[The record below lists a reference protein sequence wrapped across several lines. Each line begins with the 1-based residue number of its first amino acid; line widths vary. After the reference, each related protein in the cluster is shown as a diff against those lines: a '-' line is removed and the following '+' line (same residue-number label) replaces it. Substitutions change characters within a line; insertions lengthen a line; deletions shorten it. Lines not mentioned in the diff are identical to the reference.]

1 MIIKQ
6 ISWAEYCT
14 AMAVL
19 CAVYY
24 FVIIVLYFRRE
35 VFELISGKRKLLA
48 TAPLPSSSPHHPAAN
63 SVRTAEGNTSQ
74 EEKLFALTNQLMQ
87 ELQPVFGNEY
97 VKGELMTALQL
108 ILRKYPLLKGT
119 AFQASVNNY
128 IGMES
133 ENQCSVSLSEQEL
146 SGIWQG

>member
-1 MIIKQ
+1 MIKQ

-19 CAVYY
+19 CSAYY
-24 FVIIVLYFRRE
+24 IVIIVLYFRRE
-35 VFELISGKRKLLA
+35 VLDLFSGNKKLVA
-48 TAPLPSSSPHHPAAN
+48 PAPLPSSSPRHPAAN
-63 SVRTAEGNTSQ
+63 LVRTAEGNTSQ

-87 ELQPVFGNEY
+87 VLQPVFGNDY

-119 AFQASVNNY
+119 AFQVSVNNY